1 MLMRNAGLEFEA
13 VPADIDERAIET
25 PLALQGAAPDAVAL
39 ILAKAKAL
47 NVSARFR
54 DAFVIGSDQTM
65 SFGDIVFHKPKNID
79 DAVNHLQTL
88 SGKTH
93 RLNSAVA
100 IAEGG
105 NILWEHV
112 AHAELTM
119 RDLSPDFIRR
129 HLSKVGERA
138 LASVGAYQ
146 LEGQGIQL
154 FSRIEGDYFTI
165 LGLPML
171 PLLHQ
176 LRELGLV
183 DG

>member
-1 MLMRNAGLEFEA
+1 MRN
-13 VPADIDERAIET
+13 
-25 PLALQGAAPDAVAL
+25 
-39 ILAKAKAL
+39 
-47 NVSARFR
+47 
-54 DAFVIGSDQTM
+54 
-65 SFGDIVFHKPKNID
+65 
-79 DAVNHLQTL
+79 
-88 SGKTH
+88 
-93 RLNSAVA
+93 
-100 IAEGG
+100 
-105 NILWEHV
+105 
-112 AHAELTM
+112 
-119 RDLSPDFIRR
+119 LSPDFIRR

-183 DG
+183 DA